1 MYCSYIK
8 NRLIENIINKGLN
21 RTNYPEKNI
30 SLGKG
35 APCNKTSSGRNISR
49 LKTNLST
56 TVLYKKI
63 GLREKRFID
72 SYNILVGTLE
82 M

>member
-8 NRLIENIINKGLN
+8 KIRLIDNIINKGLN

-56 TVLYKKI
+56 TVLYNNI
-63 GLREKRFID
+63 GLRENGLLIATI
-72 SYNILVGTLE
+72 YL
-82 M
+82 